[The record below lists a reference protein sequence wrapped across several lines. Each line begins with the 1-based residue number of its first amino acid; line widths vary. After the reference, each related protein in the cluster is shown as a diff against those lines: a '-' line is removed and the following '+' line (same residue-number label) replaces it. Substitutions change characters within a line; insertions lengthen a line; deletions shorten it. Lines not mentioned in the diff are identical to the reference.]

1 MITRA
6 VRYDRLIVCSLFDE
20 HAVFRCHWPWLTLFE
35 VDFLKNPAV
44 IGGIAAVFVLLVVTT
59 ATIVVRKRRAKPAR
73 RSSFRRKYSA
83 GYKAPVERKAAPE
96 DDTTMEDSS
105 SGQFGGPELS
115 ESQTS
120 YSEPGENTVDIYNST
135 SAAKLPNSYPY
146 PEH

>member
-1 MITRA
+1 M
-6 VRYDRLIVCSLFDE
+6 
-20 HAVFRCHWPWLTLFE
+20 
-35 VDFLKNPAV
+35 
-44 IGGIAAVFVLLVVTT
+44 
-59 ATIVVRKRRAKPAR
+59 VRKPRAKLAR
-73 RSSFRRKYSA
+73 RSSSRRKYSA

-96 DDTTMEDSS
+96 DDTTMEDSE

>member
-120 YSEPGENTVDIYNST
+120 YSEHGESTADTDNST
-135 SAAKLPNSYPY
+135 SAVNLPNSYPY

>member
-1 MITRA
+1 M
-6 VRYDRLIVCSLFDE
+6 
-20 HAVFRCHWPWLTLFE
+20 
-35 VDFLKNPAV
+35 
-44 IGGIAAVFVLLVVTT
+44 TT
-59 ATIVVRKRRAKPAR
+59 AVIVVRKRRAELAQ

-96 DDTTMEDSS
+96 DDTTMEDSE

-120 YSEPGENTVDIYNST
+120 YSEPGESTVDIYNST
-135 SAAKLPNSYPY
+135 SAAKLPKSYPY

>member
-1 MITRA
+1 M
-6 VRYDRLIVCSLFDE
+6 
-20 HAVFRCHWPWLTLFE
+20 
-35 VDFLKNPAV
+35 DFLKNPAV

-59 ATIVVRKRRAKPAR
+59 ATIVVRKRRAKLAR
-73 RSSFRRKYSA
+73 RSSSRRKYSA
-83 GYKAPVERKAAPE
+83 GYKAPVERTAAPE
-96 DDTTMEDSS
+96 DDTTMEDSA